1 MKLKSC
7 WIMLWKDQKTNI
19 DFGSVEIGL
28 VVSVKGWMIMVWW
41 DYLSAVN
48 ECVCSTYEHGII
60 Q

>member
-1 MKLKSC
+1 
-7 WIMLWKDQKTNI
+7 MLWKDQKTNI
-19 DFGSVEIGL
+19 DFDSVEIEL
-28 VVSVKGWMIMVWW
+28 VVKGWMIMVWW